1 MMNGSGLKLSKMLG
15 LVGPERS
22 EAERSEAERSAG
34 PTKPAVG
41 RVRVV
46 APDPEVSEKN
56 GRRRFS
62 AAYKARIVREA
73 DACREPGE
81 VGALLRR
88 EGLYSSSLTQWRKEY
103 RNGAESALADDKR
116 GRKRMRNPLADENE
130 KLRRALDRTEKK
142 LKQAELIIEFQK
154 NLCEI
159 LGISPTGVSN
169 DGEK

>member
-1 MMNGSGLKLSKMLG
+1 MMNVDSLKLRERLG

-34 PTKPAVG
+34 PTKPADG
-41 RVRVV
+41 RVRVL
-46 APDPEVSEKN
+46 APDPEVCEKN

-62 AAYKARIVREA
+62 ASYKARIVREA

-88 EGLYSSSLTQWRKEY
+88 EGLYSSNLTQWRKEY
-103 RNGAESALADDKR
+103 RKGAESALSDDKR
-116 GRKRMRNPLADENE
+116 GRKPTRNPLADEND
-130 KLRRALDRTEKK
+130 KLRRELDRTEKK

-154 NLCEI
+154 NLCEM
-159 LGISPTGVSN
+159 LGISPTGISKN
-169 DGEK
+169 GER